1 MGPAWLFGNSVG
13 MSTVL
18 WSSAPWSSAP
28 WLTISRLTGRL
39 STIPWLTMR
48 ETAAL
53 IAVVVSLLFFRV
65 FRERCLLVWGAGWV
79 AYGAFLWVGR
89 ASEWHPASPSMTA
102 FAQADFVLAMGLF
115 AAAALMSAQ
124 ARRALAVLVAFSWVL
139 MVFAV
144 MRPLYFP
151 DSLYFVGSKT
161 FGDGL
166 DVACR
171 LVAAGAVVELLRYR
185 FGRIGLGSCLF
196 SAGLL
201 TLNLNWPA
209 FTNRIPS
216 EGYLLA
222 EVLFGSSLLLIVLD
236 DSRLRTRRLAVLNEL
251 TVTIARA
258 QNHAPMMQ
266 TALEKLKSIAGAK
279 AAWFHLMV
287 GDHLEP
293 TQHVGLSGESLRALG
308 QSGSSGIDGT
318 NQTNENN
325 ETNGNNN
332 TQARILQENRAAV
345 LQLSVLPKAEQE
357 QLRKYGIGHVVLLPL
372 LGKRSV
378 IGMLSLGCAGRR
390 RHTSEELEFL
400 ETAAQ
405 ALGIAVE
412 NLRLLEQVLRSQ
424 RQWMN
429 TFDSIQDL
437 ILAHDADFRIL
448 KTNQAL
454 LLRLGKAPADVLGN
468 LCKEVLPQRRAWSG
482 CPYCERGSGVTE
494 GIDLCFGGQSVV
506 STSSYA
512 EQGGQ
517 QKGTIHVVHDT
528 TERQVAEEKYRM
540 LFEQAQEGVF
550 VATPEGNLLDCN
562 DAFVTMLG
570 YSSRDELMA
579 LDVGSLLNAIPEE
592 REAFRREIEA
602 HNYVRNFEITIRRKD
617 GTLLVVAQS
626 CFATRDSS
634 GHIERYQGFVLDIT
648 EKKRSEDEMRR
659 RNRELNALNAMA
671 VIATQSF
678 DLDEILN
685 LTLRQV
691 ISLFAAE
698 TGSVYLAAEPEGT
711 YRRRAGWGPR
721 SEARLRMAEVVFAEG
736 LGDLVMRSRAE
747 VITQDF
753 VPHLPPAVVE
763 FVCADRLPYWIW
775 VVLWSK
781 EKPIGIMGI
790 ASKEDRHYSSNDENL
805 LVAISRQL
813 ATTIEKVQLYEE
825 TCRAY
830 EDLRRTQEQLLQSE
844 KMSAVGQLISG
855 VAHELNNPLTAIL
868 GYAQLLEGAGLD
880 PRSADY
886 VRKLFKQ
893 AQRTHRVVQN
903 LLSFARQRKPQ
914 KQEVDLRKVLEE
926 SLTLREYD
934 LRVNNVSLERDI
946 PEDLPSVVADPHQLE
961 QVFLNIVNNALD
973 AMVENSGSGVLKV
986 RVFKKDAYVCVEFDD
1001 SGPGIKDPTRIFDPF
1016 YTTKS
1021 VGKGTGLGLSI
1032 CYGIVKEHGGE
1043 IVARNRDEGGAT
1055 IGATIEVRLLASE
1068 KPALP
1073 EAVAPTRRE
1082 SVLAGRVLL
1091 VEDEEAVM
1099 EFERDVLVGAGADV
1113 TTSMSVED
1121 TQERLGSGSFDVIVM
1136 NGRMPGGSTVREIYD
1151 WIATNCPGLEKGLL
1165 LTFSTVTDAETR
1177 SFLHEHRVPS
1187 LAKPFEVADL
1197 ISQVRS
1203 LSQREGKPAPKAATI
1218 TKDKNE
1224 EKAFVAGAGS

>member
-1 MGPAWLFGNSVG
+1 MIFKSLGVRALIARLSMGPAGLFGNSVG
-13 MSTVL
+13 MLIV
-18 WSSAPWSSAP
+18 P
-28 WLTISRLTGRL
+28 WLTA
-39 STIPWLTMR
+39 R
-48 ETAAL
+48 ETTAL
-53 IAVVVSLLFFRV
+53 IVVVVSLLFFRV
-65 FRERCLLVWGAGWV
+65 FRERCLLAWAAGWL
-79 AYGAFLWVGR
+79 AYGAFQWAAGVGELHA
-89 ASEWHPASPSMTA
+89 ASKAMAA

-115 AAAALMSAQ
+115 GAAALLSARARQ
-124 ARRALAVLVAFSWVL
+124 ALTALVAFSWVL
-139 MVFAV
+139 MVCAA

-151 DSLYFVGSKT
+151 DSQTLGR
-161 FGDGL
+161 GL
-166 DVACR
+166 EVACR
-171 LVAAGAVVELLRYR
+171 LIAAGAAVELLRYR
-185 FGRIGLGSCLF
+185 WGRIGLGPFLF
-196 SAGLL
+196 GAGLL
-201 TLNLNWPA
+201 TLNLHWPP

-222 EVLFGSSLLLIVLD
+222 EVLFGSSILLVALD
-236 DSRLRTRRLAVLNEL
+236 DVRLRTRRLAMLNEL
-251 TVTIARA
+251 GVTIGRS
-258 QNHAPMMQ
+258 QNHGPMMQ
-266 TALEKLKSIAGAK
+266 TALEKMRSIVGAK
-279 AAWFHLMV
+279 AAWFQLV
-287 GDHLEP
+287 DGDELVP
-293 TQHVGLSGESLRALG
+293 TQHVGLTPESLRAIG
-308 QSGSSGIDGT
+308 QGGT
-318 NQTNENN
+318 N
-325 ETNGNNN
+325 ET
-332 TQARILQENRAAV
+332 QVRVLQENRTAV
-345 LQLSVLPKAEQE
+345 MKLSEMSEPERE
-357 QLRKYGIGHVVLLPL
+357 QLGKRGIHHVVLLPVQ
-372 LGKRSV
+372 GKKSA
-378 IGMLSLGCAGRR
+378 IGMLSLGCSGSP
-390 RHTSEELEFL
+390 RHTPEELEVL
-400 ETAAQ
+400 DTAAQ
-405 ALGIAVE
+405 SLGIAIE

-454 LLRLGKAPADVLGN
+454 LQRLEKAPADVLGN
-468 LCKEVLPQRRAWSG
+468 LCEEVLPQKRAWSG
-482 CPYCERGSGVTE
+482 CPYCERGSGLTE
-494 GIDLCFGGQSVV
+494 GVDPCFGGQSVI

-528 TERQVAEEKYRM
+528 TARQVAEEKYRM

-550 VATPEGNLLDCN
+550 VATPDGELLDCN

-570 YSSRDELMA
+570 YGSRDELMA
-579 LDVGSLLNAIPEE
+579 LDMGSVLYSVAEE
-592 REAFRREIEA
+592 RENFGKEIEA
-602 HNYVRNFEITIRRKD
+602 HNYVRNFEITVRRKD
-617 GTLLVVAQS
+617 GTLLTVAQS
-626 CFATRDSS
+626 CFATRDAD
-634 GHIERYQGFVLDIT
+634 GNIARYQGFVLDVT

-691 ISLFAAE
+691 ISLFGAE
-698 TGSVYLAAEPEGT
+698 TGSVYLAAESDGA

-721 SEARLRMAEVVFAEG
+721 SEARVRMAEVMFPEG
-736 LGDLVMRSRAE
+736 LGELVMRSRAE
-747 VITQDF
+747 VVTQDF
-753 VPHLPPAVVE
+753 LPHLPAAVVE

-781 EKPIGIMGI
+781 DRPIGIMGI

-844 KMSAVGQLISG
+844 KMSAVGQLIAG

-886 VRKLFKQ
+886 VSKLFKQ

-934 LRVNNVSLERDI
+934 LKVNNVSLERDI
-946 PEDLPSVVADPHQLE
+946 PEDMPSVLGDPHQLE
-961 QVFLNIVNNALD
+961 QVFLNIINNALD
-973 AMVENSGSGVLKV
+973 AMVEGSGSGVLKV
-986 RVFKKDAYVCVEFDD
+986 RVYKKDAYVCVEFDD

-1043 IVARNRDEGGAT
+1043 IVARNRKEG
-1055 IGATIEVRLLASE
+1055 GATIEVRLLASE
-1068 KPALP
+1068 KQALT
-1073 EAVAPTRRE
+1073 ETVAPARRE

-1091 VEDEEAVM
+1091 VEDEEAVL
-1099 EFERDVLVGAGADV
+1099 EFERDVLVGAGAEV
-1113 TTSMSVED
+1113 ITSMSVED
-1121 TQERLGSGSFDVIVM
+1121 TQQLLSNGSFDVIVM
-1136 NGRMPGGSTVREIYD
+1136 NGRMPGGCSAREMYE
-1151 WIATNCPGLEKGLL
+1151 WIAANCPGMEKGLL
-1165 LTFSTVTDAETR
+1165 LTFSTVTDPQTR
-1177 SFLHEHRVPS
+1177 SFLQEHGVPS

-1197 ISQVRS
+1197 ISQVRG
-1203 LSQREGKPAPKAATI
+1203 LSQREGKPPVK
-1218 TKDKNE
+1218 TKEKNE
-1224 EKAFVAGAGS
+1224 EKASTASAGT

>member
-1 MGPAWLFGNSVG
+1 MAPAWRFGNSVG
-13 MSTVL
+13 MLTV
-18 WSSAPWSSAP
+18 P
-28 WLTISRLTGRL
+28 WLTS
-39 STIPWLTMR
+39 R

-53 IAVVVSLLFFRV
+53 IAVAVSLLFFRA
-65 FRERCLLVWGAGWV
+65 FRERCLLVWAAGWV
-79 AYGAFLWVGR
+79 AYGTFLGVTGATGSQA
-89 ASEWHPASPSMTA
+89 ASKSITA
-102 FAQADFVLAMGLF
+102 FAQADFVLAMALF
-115 AAAALMSAQ
+115 AGAALTVGH
-124 ARRALAVLVAFSWVL
+124 ARRALTVLVAVSWVL
-139 MVFAV
+139 IVFAAMQPV
-144 MRPLYFP
+144 YFP
-151 DSLYFVGSKT
+151 DALYAVDAKT
-161 FGDGL
+161 LGTGL
-166 DVACR
+166 DMACR
-171 LVAAGAVVELLRYR
+171 LLAAGAIVVLMRHRL
-185 FGRIGLGSCLF
+185 GRIGLGSLLF

-201 TLNLNWPA
+201 TLNLNWPR
-209 FTNRIPS
+209 FTSHIPS
-216 EGYLLA
+216 EAYLLA

-236 DSRLRTRRLAVLNEL
+236 DSRLRTRRLTVLNEL
-251 TVTIARA
+251 TVTIARG
-258 QNHAPMMQ
+258 QNHAPMIQ
-266 TALEKLKSIAGAK
+266 TALEKLRAITAAK
-279 AAWFHLMV
+279 ATWFQLMV

-293 TQHVGLSGESLRALG
+293 TQHAGLSGEFLRAIAKRESDES
-308 QSGSSGIDGT
+308 QSH
-318 NQTNENN
+318 
-325 ETNGNNN
+325 
-332 TQARILQENRAAV
+332 ILQDNRAAV
-345 LQLSVLPKAEQE
+345 MNLSEMPKPEQE
-357 QLRKYGIGHVVLLPL
+357 QLKKHRIRHVVLLPV
-372 LGKRSV
+372 LGKKSV
-378 IGMLSLGCAGRR
+378 IGMLSLGYSRSR
-390 RHTSEELEFL
+390 RHTREELEFL

-405 ALGIAVE
+405 ALGIAAE

-429 TFDSIQDL
+429 TFDSVQDL

-448 KTNQAL
+448 KINQAL
-454 LLRLGKAPADVLGN
+454 LQRLEKAPGDVLGS
-468 LCKEVLPQRRAWSG
+468 LCREVLPRSRAWSG
-482 CPYCERGSGVTE
+482 CPYCERGSGLTE
-494 GIDLCFGGQSVV
+494 GMDPCFGGQSVV

-512 EQGGQ
+512 EQGSQ
-517 QKGTIHVVHDT
+517 PKGIIHVVHDT

-579 LDVGSLLNAIPEE
+579 LDVGSVLNAVPEE
-592 REAFRREIEA
+592 REAFRKEIEA
-602 HNYVRNFEITIRRKD
+602 HNYVRNFEITVRRKD

-634 GHIERYQGFVLDIT
+634 GRIERYQGFVLDIT

-691 ISLFAAE
+691 VSLFGAE

-721 SEARLRMAEVVFAEG
+721 SEARVRMAEVVFPDG

-747 VITQDF
+747 VVTQDF

-763 FVCADRLPYWIW
+763 FACADRLPYWIW
-775 VVLWSK
+775 VVLWGK

-790 ASKEDRHYSSNDENL
+790 ASKADRHYSSNDENL

-880 PRSADY
+880 NRSADY

-914 KQEVDLRKVLEE
+914 KQDVDLRKVLEE

-934 LRVNNVSLERDI
+934 LRVNNVTVEREI
-946 PEDLPSVVADPHQLE
+946 PDDVPSVVGDPHQLE
-961 QVFLNIVNNALD
+961 QVFLNIINNALD
-973 AMVENSGSGVLKV
+973 AMVESNGSGTLKV
-986 RVFKKDAYVCVEFDD
+986 RMFKKDNSVCVEFDD

-1055 IGATIEVRLLASE
+1055 IAVRFLASD
-1068 KPALP
+1068 KPASP
-1073 EAVAPTRRE
+1073 ETAAPVRRE
-1082 SVLAGRVLL
+1082 SLLAGRVLL

-1099 EFERDVLVGAGADV
+1099 EFERDVLVGAGAAV
-1113 TTSMSVED
+1113 TTSMSIED
-1121 TQERLGSGSFDVIVM
+1121 TQQRLRDGVFDVVVM
-1136 NGRMPGGSTVREIYD
+1136 NGRMPGGCSVREMYE
-1151 WIATNCPGLEKGLL
+1151 WIEQNCPGLEKGLL

-1177 SFLHEHRVPS
+1177 NFLQEHNVPS

-1203 LSQREGKPAPKAATI
+1203 LSQRAGKAEIKTAETPQNVTANEKS
-1218 TKDKNE
+1218 E
-1224 EKAFVAGAGS
+1224 EKTYVAGAGL

>member
-1 MGPAWLFGNSVG
+1 ML
-13 MSTVL
+13 TV
-18 WSSAPWSSAP
+18 P
-28 WLTISRLTGRL
+28 WLTA
-39 STIPWLTMR
+39 R

-53 IAVVVSLLFFRV
+53 IVVAVSLLFFRV
-65 FRERCLLVWGAGWV
+65 FRERCLLAWGAGWF
-79 AYGAFLWVGR
+79 AYGTFLWVAR
-89 ASEWHPASPSMTA
+89 AGELHAGSKSMAA
-102 FAQADFVLAMGLF
+102 FAQADWVLAMGLF
-115 AAAALMSAQ
+115 AAAALLSAH
-124 ARRALAVLVAFSWVL
+124 ARRALTALLAVSWVL
-139 MVFAV
+139 MICAA

-151 DSLYFVGSKT
+151 DFKNIGL
-161 FGDGL
+161 GL

-171 LVAAGAVVELLRYR
+171 LIAAGATIALLRYR
-185 FGRIGLGSCLF
+185 FGRIGLGPFLF
-196 SAGLL
+196 GAGLL
-201 TLNLNWPA
+201 TLNLHWPP
-209 FTNRIPS
+209 FTSRIPS
-216 EGYLLA
+216 EAYLAA
-222 EVLFGSSLLLIVLD
+222 EVLFGSSILLVVLD
-236 DSRLRTRRLAVLNEL
+236 DSRLRMRRLAVLNEL
-251 TVTIARA
+251 TVTIARG
-258 QNHAPMMQ
+258 QNHAPMIQ
-266 TALEKLKSIAGAK
+266 TALEKLKAIVGAK
-279 AAWFHLMV
+279 AAWFQLMEGGHLV
-287 GDHLEP
+287 P
-293 TQHVGLSGESLRALG
+293 TQHAGLSPEFLRALG
-308 QSGSSGIDGT
+308 QARMSQAGMAPAGT
-318 NQTNENN
+318 DEI
-325 ETNGNNN
+325 E
-332 TQARILQENRAAV
+332 ARALQENQAV
-345 LQLSVLPKAEQE
+345 VVKLSALSEPERE
-357 QLRKYGIGHVVLLPL
+357 QLAKRRIHQVVLLPVQ
-372 LGKRSV
+372 GKKSV
-378 IGMLSLGCAGRR
+378 IGMLLLGCSGSRSHSR
-390 RHTSEELEFL
+390 EELEFL

-405 ALGIAVE
+405 ALGIAAE

-454 LLRLGKAPADVLGN
+454 LQRLGKAPADVLGN
-468 LCKEVLPQRRAWSG
+468 RCEEVLPQERAWSG
-482 CPYCERGSGVTE
+482 CPYCGRGSGLTE
-494 GIDLCFGGQSVV
+494 GTDPCFGGQSVV

-517 QKGTIHVVHDT
+517 QKGTIHVVHDMT
-528 TERQVAEEKYRM
+528 ARQMAEEKYRM

-550 VATPEGNLLDCN
+550 VATLDGDLLDCN

-570 YSSRDELMA
+570 YGSRDELMA
-579 LDVGSLLNAIPEE
+579 LDVGSVMNAVPEE
-592 REAFRREIEA
+592 REAFRKEIEA
-602 HNYVRNFEITIRRKD
+602 HNYVRNFEITARRKD
-617 GTLLVVAQS
+617 GTLLTVAES
-626 CFATRDSS
+626 CFATRDSD
-634 GHIERYQGFVLDIT
+634 GQIERYQGFVLDIT

-691 ISLFAAE
+691 ISLFGAE
-698 TGSVYLAAEPEGT
+698 TGSVYLAAEPAGT

-721 SEARLRMAEVVFAEG
+721 SEARVRMAEVVFPEG

-747 VITQDF
+747 VVTQDF
-753 VPHLPPAVVE
+753 LPHLPPVVVE

-781 EKPIGIMGI
+781 DKPIGIMGI

-868 GYAQLLEGAGLD
+868 GYAQLLEGADLD
-880 PRSADY
+880 HRSADY

-926 SLTLREYD
+926 ALTLREYD
-934 LRVNNVSLERDI
+934 LKVNNVSLERDI
-946 PEDLPSVVADPHQLE
+946 PENLPSVVGDPHQLE

-973 AMVENSGSGVLKV
+973 AIVEASGSGVLKV
-986 RVFKKDAYVCVEFDD
+986 RVFQKDAYVCVEFDD
-1001 SGPGIKDPTRIFDPF
+1001 SGPGIKDPSRIFDPF

-1021 VGKGTGLGLSI
+1021 IGKGTGLGLSI

-1043 IVARNRDEGGAT
+1043 IVARNREEG
-1055 IGATIEVRLLASE
+1055 GATIEVRLLASE

-1073 EAVAPTRRE
+1073 ETVASTRRE

-1091 VEDEEAVM
+1091 VEDEEAVL
-1099 EFERDVLVGAGADV
+1099 EFERDVLVGAGAEV

-1121 TQERLGSGSFDVIVM
+1121 TQDRLRNGAFDAIVM
-1136 NGRMPGGSTVREIYD
+1136 NGRMPGGCSAQEMYE

-1165 LTFSTVTDAETR
+1165 LTFSTVTDQQTR
-1177 SFLHEHRVPS
+1177 SFLQEHGVPS

-1197 ISQVRS
+1197 ISQVRG
-1203 LSQREGKPAPKAATI
+1203 LSQRAGKFALKTNE
-1218 TKDKNE
+1218 KNE
-1224 EKAFVAGAGS
+1224 EKASVASAGA

>member
-1 MGPAWLFGNSVG
+1 MDPAGLFGNSLG
-13 MSTVL
+13 VL
-18 WSSAPWSSAP
+18 TGP
-28 WLTISRLTGRL
+28 WLTA
-39 STIPWLTMR
+39 R

-53 IAVVVSLLFFRV
+53 IVVVVSLLFFRV
-65 FRERCLLVWGAGWV
+65 FRERCLLAWGAGWI
-79 AYGAFLWVGR
+79 AYGAFLWVAGAGELHG
-89 ASEWHPASPSMTA
+89 ASKSMAA
-102 FAQADFVLAMGLF
+102 FAQADFVLAMALF

-124 ARRALAVLVAFSWVL
+124 ARRALTAVMAVSWVL
-139 MVFAV
+139 MVCAA

-151 DSLYFVGSKT
+151 DSKAL
-161 FGDGL
+161 GL
-166 DVACR
+166 GLEASCR
-171 LVAAGAVVELLRYR
+171 LIAAGAAIELLRYR
-185 FGRIGLGSCLF
+185 FGRIGPGPFLF
-196 SAGLL
+196 GAGLL
-201 TLNLNWPA
+201 TLNLNWPK
-209 FTNRIPS
+209 FTSHIPS
-216 EGYLLA
+216 EGYLFA
-222 EVLFGSSLLLIVLD
+222 EVLFSSSILLMVLD

-251 TVTIARA
+251 TVTIARG

-266 TALEKLKSIAGAK
+266 TALEKLKAVVGAK
-279 AAWFHLMV
+279 AAWFHLME
-287 GDHLEP
+287 GDRLVP
-293 TQHVGLSGESLRALG
+293 TQHAGLSPEFLRALG
-308 QSGSSGIDGT
+308 QAGIGQGGTDG
-318 NQTNENN
+318 
-325 ETNGNNN
+325 
-332 TQARILQENRAAV
+332 TQARVLQENRVAV
-345 LQLSVLPKAEQE
+345 TTASEMSEQE
-357 QLRKYGIGHVVLLPL
+357 REQLGKHGIHHVLLLPVR
-372 LGKRSV
+372 GKKTV
-378 IGMLSLGCAGRR
+378 IGMLSLGCSGSR
-390 RHTSEELEFL
+390 RHTQEELEFL

-405 ALGIAVE
+405 KLGIAVE

-448 KTNQAL
+448 KTNQTL
-454 LLRLGKAPADVLGN
+454 LQRLEQAPADVLGHF
-468 LCKEVLPQRRAWSG
+468 CEEVLPQKGSWSG
-482 CPYCERGSGVTE
+482 CPYCERGSGLTE
-494 GIDLCFGGQSVV
+494 GIDPCFGGQSVV

-528 TERQVAEEKYRM
+528 TARQVAEEKYRM

-550 VATPEGNLLDCN
+550 VATPDGKLLDCN

-570 YSSRDELMA
+570 YGSRDELMT
-579 LDVGSLLNAIPEE
+579 LDMGSVLHGVAEE
-592 REAFRREIEA
+592 REAFRKEIEA
-602 HNYVRNFEITIRRKD
+602 HNYVRNFEITVRRKD
-617 GTLLVVAQS
+617 GTLLAVAQS
-626 CFATRDSS
+626 CFATRDS
-634 GHIERYQGFVLDIT
+634 GGQIERYQGFVLDIT

-691 ISLFAAE
+691 ISLFGAE

-721 SEARLRMAEVVFAEG
+721 SEARVRMAEVAFREG

-747 VITQDF
+747 VVTQDF
-753 VPHLPPAVVE
+753 LPHLPAAVVE
-763 FVCADRLPYWIW
+763 FICADRLPYWIW

-781 EKPIGIMGI
+781 DKPIGVMGI
-790 ASKEDRHYSSNDENL
+790 ASREDRHYSSNDENL

-934 LRVNNVSLERDI
+934 LKVNNVSLEREI
-946 PEDLPSVVADPHQLE
+946 PEVVPSVVADPHQLE
-961 QVFLNIVNNALD
+961 QVFLNIINNALD
-973 AMVENSGSGVLKV
+973 AMVEGSGSGVLKV

-1001 SGPGIKDPTRIFDPF
+1001 SGPGIKDPSRIFDPF

-1043 IVARNRDEGGAT
+1043 IVARNREEGGAT
-1055 IGATIEVRLLASE
+1055 IAVRLLASE

-1073 EAVAPTRRE
+1073 ETVAPTRRE
-1082 SVLAGRVLL
+1082 SLLAGRVLL

-1099 EFERDVLVGAGADV
+1099 EFERDVLVGAGAEV

-1121 TQERLGSGSFDVIVM
+1121 TQQRLRNGSFDVIVM
-1136 NGRMPGGSTVREIYD
+1136 NGRMPGGCSAREMYE
-1151 WIATNCPGLEKGLL
+1151 WIAKNCAGMEKGLL

-1177 SFLHEHRVPS
+1177 SFLHEHGVPS

-1197 ISQVRS
+1197 ISQVRV
-1203 LSQREGKPAPKAATI
+1203 LAQREGKPA
-1218 TKDKNE
+1218 TKDKDKSE
-1224 EKAFVAGAGS
+1224 EKVSLASAGS

>member
-1 MGPAWLFGNSVG
+1 MNPAGLFGNSVG
-13 MSTVL
+13 LLTV
-18 WSSAPWSSAP
+18 P
-28 WLTISRLTGRL
+28 WLTARAT
-39 STIPWLTMR
+39 T
-48 ETAAL
+48 AL
-53 IAVVVSLLFFRV
+53 ILVVVSLLFYRV
-65 FRERCLLVWGAGWV
+65 FREKCLLVWGAGWAV
-79 AYGAFLWVGR
+79 YGAFLCILR
-89 ASEWHPASPSMTA
+89 AGERAGEWHNVSQQMAA
-102 FAQADFVLAMGLF
+102 CEQAGFVIAVTLF

-124 ARRALAVLVAFSWVL
+124 AKRALTALLAFSWVL
-139 MVFAV
+139 MVCAA
-144 MRPLYFP
+144 MQPIYLPEARAIEL
-151 DSLYFVGSKT
+151 
-161 FGDGL
+161 GL
-166 DVACR
+166 EVACR
-171 LVAAGAVVELLRYR
+171 LIAVAAAFELLRYR
-185 FGRIGLGSCLF
+185 FGRMGIGPVLF
-196 SAGLL
+196 FAGLL
-201 TLNLNWPA
+201 TLNLHWLP

-216 EGYLLA
+216 EAYLLA
-222 EVLFGSSLLLIVLD
+222 EALFGSSLLLVVLD
-236 DSRLRTRRLAVLNEL
+236 DSRLHTRRLALLNEL
-251 TVTIARA
+251 TVTIARG
-258 QNHAPMMQ
+258 QSHAPMLQ
-266 TALEKLKSIAGAK
+266 TALEKLRAVTSAK
-279 AAWFHLMV
+279 AAWFHLMD
-287 GDHLEP
+287 GDILTP
-293 TQHVGLSGESLRALG
+293 TLHAGLSPEFLRA
-308 QSGSSGIDGT
+308 
-318 NQTNENN
+318 
-325 ETNGNNN
+325 
-332 TQARILQENRAAV
+332 ILQAGTEESHVHLPEDNRAAV
-345 LQLSVLPKAEQE
+345 LKLADMPEAERQQLEKLGIHQVLRVP
-357 QLRKYGIGHVVLLPL
+357 VV
-372 LGKRSV
+372 GKKSV
-378 IGMLSLGCAGRR
+378 IGMVSLGCSGGRS
-390 RHTSEELEFL
+390 HTPEELEFL

-405 ALGIAVE
+405 TLGIAAE

-437 ILAHDADFRIL
+437 ILVHDSEFRIL

-454 LLRLGKAPADVLGN
+454 LQRLEQAPADILGH
-468 LCKEVLPQRRAWSG
+468 LCEEVLPQKRDWSG
-482 CPYCERGSGVTE
+482 CPYCERGSGLTE
-494 GIDLCFGGQSVV
+494 GMDPCFEGQSVV

-512 EQGGQ
+512 EQGGLL
-517 QKGTIHVVHDT
+517 KGTIHVVHDT
-528 TERQVAEEKYRM
+528 TDRQVAEEKYRM

-550 VATPEGNLLDCN
+550 VATPGGELLDCN

-570 YSSRDELMA
+570 YGSREELMA
-579 LDVGSLLNAIPEE
+579 LDMGSVLHAVPEE
-592 REAFRREIEA
+592 REAFEKEIDA
-602 HNYVRNFEITIRRKD
+602 HNYVRNFEITVRRKD
-617 GTLLVVAQS
+617 ATLLVVAQS

-634 GHIERYQGFVLDIT
+634 GRIERYQGFVLDIT
-648 EKKRSEDEMRR
+648 ERKRSEDEMRR

-691 ISLFAAE
+691 ISLFGAE

-721 SEARLRMAEVVFAEG
+721 SEARVRMAEVVFPEG

-753 VPHLPPAVVE
+753 VPHLPAAAVE

-781 EKPIGIMGI
+781 DKPIGIMGI
-790 ASKEDRHYSSNDENL
+790 ASKENRHYSSNDENL

-830 EDLRRTQEQLLQSE
+830 DDLRRTQEQLLQSE

-868 GYAQLLEGAGLD
+868 GYAQLLEGAGLED
-880 PRSADY
+880 RSADY

-914 KQEVDLRKVLEE
+914 KQQVDLRKVLEE

-934 LRVNNVSLERDI
+934 LKVNNVSLQRDI
-946 PEDLPSVVADPHQLE
+946 PDDVPSVVADPHQLE
-961 QVFLNIVNNALD
+961 QVFLNIINNALD
-973 AMVENSGSGVLKV
+973 AMVEGSGSGALKV

-1001 SGPGIKDPTRIFDPF
+1001 SGPGIKDPSRIFDPF

-1043 IVARNRDEGGAT
+1043 IVARNREEG
-1055 IGATIEVRLLASE
+1055 GATIEVRLLASD

-1073 EAVAPTRRE
+1073 ETVAPAHRE
-1082 SVLAGRVLL
+1082 SLLAGRVLL
-1091 VEDEEAVM
+1091 VEDEEAVL

-1113 TTSMSVED
+1113 TTTMSVED
-1121 TQERLGSGSFDVIVM
+1121 TQERLRRGSFDVVVM
-1136 NGRMPGGSTVREIYD
+1136 NGRMPGGSSVREIYE
-1151 WIATNCPGLEKGLL
+1151 WIASNCPGMEKGLL
-1165 LTFSTVTDAETR
+1165 LTFSTLTDPETR
-1177 SFLHEHRVPS
+1177 TFLLEHNVPS

-1197 ISQVRS
+1197 ISQVRG
-1203 LSQREGKPAPKAATI
+1203 LSQRDGKPAIKAND
-1218 TKDKNE
+1218 KNDNHDKNE
-1224 EKAFVAGAGS
+1224 EKTSMASAGA

>member
-1 MGPAWLFGNSVG
+1 MDPAGLFGNSLG
-13 MSTVL
+13 VL
-18 WSSAPWSSAP
+18 TGP
-28 WLTISRLTGRL
+28 WLTA
-39 STIPWLTMR
+39 R
-48 ETAAL
+48 ETATL
-53 IAVVVSLLFFRV
+53 IVVVVSLLFFRV
-65 FRERCLLVWGAGWV
+65 FRERCLLAWGAGWI
-79 AYGAFLWVGR
+79 AYGAFLWVAGAGELHG
-89 ASEWHPASPSMTA
+89 ASKSMAA

-124 ARRALAVLVAFSWVL
+124 ARRALTALVAVSWVL
-139 MVFAV
+139 MVCAV

-151 DSLYFVGSKT
+151 DAKAL
-161 FGDGL
+161 GL
-166 DVACR
+166 GLEVSCR
-171 LVAAGAVVELLRYR
+171 LIAAGAAVELLRYR
-185 FGRIGLGSCLF
+185 FGRIGPGPFLF
-196 SAGLL
+196 GAGLL
-201 TLNLNWPA
+201 TLNLNWPK
-209 FTNRIPS
+209 FTSHIPS
-216 EGYLLA
+216 EGYLFA
-222 EVLFGSSLLLIVLD
+222 EVLFGASILLMVLD

-251 TVTIARA
+251 TVTIARG

-266 TALEKLKSIAGAK
+266 TALEKLKAVVGAK
-279 AAWFHLMV
+279 AAWFQLME
-287 GDHLEP
+287 GDRLVP
-293 TQHVGLSGESLRALG
+293 TQHAGLSPEFLRALG
-308 QSGSSGIDGT
+308 QAGMGQAGT
-318 NQTNENN
+318 D
-325 ETNGNNN
+325 ETR
-332 TQARILQENRAAV
+332 TRVLQENRAV
-345 LQLSVLPKAEQE
+345 VMKLPEMSEPERE
-357 QLRKYGIGHVVLLPL
+357 QLGKHGIHHVMLLPVR
-372 LGKRSV
+372 GKKTV
-378 IGMLSLGCAGRR
+378 IGMLSLGCSGSP
-390 RHTSEELEFL
+390 RHTTEELEFL
-400 ETAAQ
+400 ESAAQ
-405 ALGIAVE
+405 KLGIAVE

-437 ILAHDADFRIL
+437 ILAHDTDFRIL

-454 LLRLGKAPADVLGN
+454 LQRLEQAPADVLGH
-468 LCKEVLPQRRAWSG
+468 LCEEVLPQKHAWSG
-482 CPYCERGSGVTE
+482 CPYCERGSGLTE
-494 GIDLCFGGQSVV
+494 GMDACFGGQSVV

-528 TERQVAEEKYRM
+528 TARQVAEEKYRM

-550 VATPEGNLLDCN
+550 VATPDGKLLDCN

-570 YSSRDELMA
+570 YGSRDELMA
-579 LDVGSLLNAIPEE
+579 LDMGSVLHGVAEE
-592 REAFRREIEA
+592 REAFRKEIEA
-602 HNYVRNFEITIRRKD
+602 HNYVRNFEITVRRKD

-634 GHIERYQGFVLDIT
+634 GQIERYQGFVLDIT

-691 ISLFAAE
+691 ISLFGAE

-721 SEARLRMAEVVFAEG
+721 SEARVRMAEVVFPEG

-747 VITQDF
+747 VVTQDF
-753 VPHLPPAVVE
+753 LPHLPAAVVE
-763 FVCADRLPYWIW
+763 FICADRLPYWIW

-781 EKPIGIMGI
+781 DKPIGIMGI

-868 GYAQLLEGAGLD
+868 GYAQLLEGAGLE

-934 LRVNNVSLERDI
+934 LKVNNVSLEREI
-946 PEDLPSVVADPHQLE
+946 PDDLPSVVADPHQLE
-961 QVFLNIVNNALD
+961 QVFLNVINNALD
-973 AMVENSGSGVLKV
+973 AMVEGSGSGVLKV

-1001 SGPGIKDPTRIFDPF
+1001 SGPGIKDPSRIFDPF

-1055 IGATIEVRLLASE
+1055 IAIRLLASE
-1068 KPALP
+1068 KPPLP
-1073 EAVAPTRRE
+1073 ETVAPTRRE
-1082 SVLAGRVLL
+1082 SLLAGRVLL
-1091 VEDEEAVM
+1091 VEDEEAVL

-1121 TQERLGSGSFDVIVM
+1121 TQQRLRNGSFDVIVM
-1136 NGRMPGGSTVREIYD
+1136 NGRMPGGCSAREMYE
-1151 WIATNCPGLEKGLL
+1151 WIAKNCSGMEKGLL

-1177 SFLHEHRVPS
+1177 SFLHEHGVPS

-1197 ISQVRS
+1197 ISQVRV
-1203 LSQREGKPAPKAATI
+1203 LAQREGKPAA
-1218 TKDKNE
+1218 KDKDKSE
-1224 EKAFVAGAGS
+1224 EKASMASAGS

>member
-1 MGPAWLFGNSVG
+1 
-13 MSTVL
+13 
-18 WSSAPWSSAP
+18 
-28 WLTISRLTGRL
+28 
-39 STIPWLTMR
+39 
-48 ETAAL
+48 
-53 IAVVVSLLFFRV
+53 
-65 FRERCLLVWGAGWV
+65 
-79 AYGAFLWVGR
+79 
-89 ASEWHPASPSMTA
+89 
-102 FAQADFVLAMGLF
+102 
-115 AAAALMSAQ
+115 
-124 ARRALAVLVAFSWVL
+124 
-139 MVFAV
+139 
-144 MRPLYFP
+144 MRPMYFP
-151 DSLYFVGSKT
+151 DSKAL
-161 FGDGL
+161 GL
-166 DVACR
+166 GLEVSCR
-171 LVAAGAVVELLRYR
+171 LIAAGAAVELLRYR
-185 FGRIGLGSCLF
+185 FGRIGLGPFLF
-196 SAGLL
+196 GAGLL
-201 TLNLNWPA
+201 TLNLNWPT
-209 FTNRIPS
+209 FTSHIPS
-216 EGYLLA
+216 EGYLFA
-222 EVLFGSSLLLIVLD
+222 EVLFGSSMLLVVLD
-236 DSRLRTRRLAVLNEL
+236 DSRLRTRRLIVLNEL
-251 TVTIARA
+251 TVTIARG

-266 TALEKLKSIAGAK
+266 TALEKLKAVVGAK
-279 AAWFHLMV
+279 AAWFQLME
-287 GDHLEP
+287 GDRLVP
-293 TQHVGLSGESLRALG
+293 TQHAGLSPEFLRTLG
-308 QSGSSGIDGT
+308 QAGIGQGT
-318 NQTNENN
+318 D
-325 ETNGNNN
+325 ETH
-332 TQARILQENRAAV
+332 ARVLQENRVAV
-345 LQLSVLPKAEQE
+345 ITASEMSEPEREHLEKH
-357 QLRKYGIGHVVLLPL
+357 GIHHVLLLPV
-372 LGKRSV
+372 LGKKTV
-378 IGMLSLGCAGRR
+378 IGMLSLGCSGSR
-390 RHTSEELEFL
+390 RHTQEELAFL
-400 ETAAQ
+400 ETAVQ
-405 ALGIAVE
+405 KLGIAVE

-448 KTNQAL
+448 KANQTL
-454 LLRLGKAPADVLGN
+454 LQRLEQAPADVLGH
-468 LCKEVLPQRRAWSG
+468 LCEEVLPLRGHWTG
-482 CPYCERGSGVTE
+482 CPYCERGSGLTE
-494 GIDLCFGGQSVV
+494 GIDPCFGGQSVV

-528 TERQVAEEKYRM
+528 TARQVAEEKYRM

-550 VATPEGNLLDCN
+550 VATPDGKLLDCN

-570 YSSRDELMA
+570 YGSRDELMA
-579 LDVGSLLNAIPEE
+579 LDMGSVLHGVAEE
-592 REAFRREIEA
+592 REAFRKEIEA
-602 HNYVRNFEITIRRKD
+602 HNYVRNFEITVRRKD
-617 GTLLVVAQS
+617 GTLLAVAQS

-691 ISLFAAE
+691 ISLFGAE

-721 SEARLRMAEVVFAEG
+721 SEARVRMAEVLFPEG

-747 VITQDF
+747 VVTQDF
-753 VPHLPPAVVE
+753 MPHLPAAVVE
-763 FVCADRLPYWIW
+763 FVCADRLPFWIW

-781 EKPIGIMGI
+781 DRPIGIMGI

-880 PRSADY
+880 HRSADY

-914 KQEVDLRKVLEE
+914 KQEVDLCKVLEE

-934 LRVNNVSLERDI
+934 LRVNNVSLTREI
-946 PEDLPSVVADPHQLE
+946 PEDVPSVVADPHQLE
-961 QVFLNIVNNALD
+961 QVFLNVINNALD
-973 AMVENSGSGVLKV
+973 AMVEGSGSGALKV
-986 RVFKKDAYVCVEFDD
+986 RVFRKDAHVCVEFDD
-1001 SGPGIKDPTRIFDPF
+1001 SGPGIKDPSRIFDPF

-1032 CYGIVKEHGGE
+1032 CYGIIKEHGGE
-1043 IVARNRDEGGAT
+1043 IVARNREEGGAT
-1055 IGATIEVRLLASE
+1055 IEIRLLASE

-1073 EAVAPTRRE
+1073 EAVTLTRRE
-1082 SVLAGRVLL
+1082 SLLAGRVLL
-1091 VEDEEAVM
+1091 VEDEEAVL
-1099 EFERDVLVGAGADV
+1099 EFERDVLIGAGAEV
-1113 TTSMSVED
+1113 TASMSIED
-1121 TQERLGSGSFDVIVM
+1121 TQDRLRNGSFDVIVM
-1136 NGRMPGGSTVREIYD
+1136 NGRMPGGCSAREMYE
-1151 WIATNCPGLEKGLL
+1151 WIAKNCPGLEKGLL
-1165 LTFSTVTDAETR
+1165 LTFSTMTDAETR
-1177 SFLHEHRVPS
+1177 SFLHEHGVPS

-1197 ISQVRS
+1197 ISQVRA
-1203 LSQREGKPAPKAATI
+1203 LAQREGKT
-1218 TKDKNE
+1218 TGKNE
-1224 EKAFVAGAGS
+1224 SKASMASAGS

>member
-1 MGPAWLFGNSVG
+1 MDPAGLFGNSLG
-13 MSTVL
+13 VL
-18 WSSAPWSSAP
+18 
-28 WLTISRLTGRL
+28 
-39 STIPWLTMR
+39 TIPWLTAR

-53 IAVVVSLLFFRV
+53 IVVAVSLLFFRV
-65 FRERCLLVWGAGWV
+65 FRERCLLAWAAGWI
-79 AYGAFLWVGR
+79 AYGAFLGVAG
-89 ASEWHPASPSMTA
+89 AEWHGLSKPVAA
-102 FAQADFVLAMGLF
+102 FAQADYILAIGLF
-115 AAAALMSAQ
+115 AAAALISAQ
-124 ARRALAVLVAFSWVL
+124 AKRALTALVAICWVL
-139 MVFAV
+139 MVFAA

-151 DSLYFVGSKT
+151 DSLFFLDAKT
-161 FGDGL
+161 LSLGL
-166 DVACR
+166 DISCR
-171 LVAAGAVVELLRYR
+171 VIAAAAAFELLRHR
-185 FGRIGLGSCLF
+185 FGRIGVGPFLF
-196 SAGLL
+196 GAGFL
-201 TLNLNWPA
+201 TLNLHWPPFA
-209 FTNRIPS
+209 NHIPI

-222 EVLFGSSLLLIVLD
+222 EVLFGSSILVVVLD
-236 DSRLRTRRLAVLNEL
+236 DSRLRTRRLIMLNEL
-251 TVTIARA
+251 TGTIARG

-266 TALEKLKSIAGAK
+266 TALEKLRVVAGAK
-279 AAWFHLMV
+279 ASWFQLME
-287 GDHLEP
+287 GDHLVP
-293 TQHVGLSGESLRALG
+293 TQHAGLSPEFLRAIG
-308 QSGSSGIDGT
+308 HVGTDGI
-318 NQTNENN
+318 E
-325 ETNGNNN
+325 
-332 TQARILQENRAAV
+332 ARVLEENRATVIQVSEMSAP
-345 LQLSVLPKAEQE
+345 QRE
-357 QLRKYGIGHVVLLPL
+357 QLAKHGLHHAILLPVQ
-372 LGKRSV
+372 GKKTV
-378 IGMLSLGCAGRR
+378 IGVLSLGYSGRR
-390 RHTSEELEFL
+390 HHTREELEFL
-400 ETAAQ
+400 ETVVQ
-405 ALGIAVE
+405 KLGIAVE

-454 LLRLGKAPADVLGN
+454 LQRLEKAPADVLGN
-468 LCKEVLPQRRAWSG
+468 FCKDVLPQSRNWSG
-482 CPYCERGSGVTE
+482 CPYCERGSGLTE
-494 GIDLCFGGQSVV
+494 GSDPCFGGQSVV

-512 EQGGQ
+512 EQGTQ

-550 VATPEGNLLDCN
+550 LATPEGELLDCN

-579 LDVGSLLNAIPEE
+579 LDMGSVLHSVPEE
-592 REAFRREIEA
+592 REEFRQEIEA
-602 HNYVRNFEITIRRKD
+602 HNYVRNFEITVRRKD
-617 GTLLVVAQS
+617 GTLLAVAQS

-634 GHIERYQGFVLDIT
+634 GRIERYQGFVLDIT

-691 ISLFAAE
+691 ISLFGAE

-721 SEARLRMAEVVFAEG
+721 SEARVRMAEVVFPEG
-736 LGDLVMRSRAE
+736 FGDLVMRSRAE
-747 VITQDF
+747 VVTQDF
-753 VPHLPPAVVE
+753 MPHLPPAVVE

-781 EKPIGIMGI
+781 DKPIGIMGI

-880 PRSADY
+880 KQSADY

-914 KQEVDLRKVLEE
+914 KQEVDLCKVLEE

-934 LRVNNVSLERDI
+934 LRVNNVSLEREI
-946 PEDLPSVVADPHQLE
+946 PDGLPSVVADPHQLE
-961 QVFLNIVNNALD
+961 QVFLNVINNALD
-973 AMVENSGSGVLKV
+973 AMVEGSGSGVLKV
-986 RVFKKDAYVCVEFDD
+986 RVFKKDAYVCVEFED
-1001 SGPGIKDPTRIFDPF
+1001 SGPGIKDPSRIFDPF

-1043 IVARNRDEGGAT
+1043 IVARNREEG
-1055 IGATIEVRLLASE
+1055 GATIEVRLLASE
-1068 KPALP
+1068 KPAQP
-1073 EAVAPTRRE
+1073 EAPQSARRE
-1082 SVLAGRVLL
+1082 SVLKGKVML
-1091 VEDEEAVM
+1091 VEDEEAVL
-1099 EFERDVLVGAGADV
+1099 EFERDVLVGAGAEV

-1121 TQERLGSGSFDVIVM
+1121 TQQRLRNGSFDVIVM
-1136 NGRMPGGSTVREIYD
+1136 NGRMPGGLSARDMYE
-1151 WIATNCPGLEKGLL
+1151 WIATNCPGVEKGLL
-1165 LTFSTVTDAETR
+1165 LTFSTLTDPETR
-1177 SFLHEHRVPS
+1177 SFLQEKGVPT

-1197 ISQVRS
+1197 ISNVRT
-1203 LSQREGKPAPKAATI
+1203 LSQREGKPTAKPAMPNPPVQEANEAKAS
-1218 TKDKNE
+1218 
-1224 EKAFVAGAGS
+1224 VAGAGA